1 MNNWLANLTGRERGY
16 KEFDLLQEH
25 QNFWAKVIYTAKGSN
40 RSWEWLS
47 MITVSIFTL
56 RDVIRQ
62 VQIDYKIPH
71 NGISHTSPSTTEDIN
86 HLRDYLKQQTL
97 QTYSPNRDNNSTA
110 LPTRD
115 LLGSGAEYA
124 NTARAFKTFRNDTR
138 NAKHS
143 RNHTH
148 RGANNTPVT
157 SDPTLDDNDNEPANP
172 DLGGDIDVELDDL
185 VMDEEEFPP
194 CTDVADFVAM
204 ARDVIEELD
213 GDV

>member
-1 MNNWLANLTGRERGY
+1 LYSFVANPE
-16 KEFDLLQEH
+16 EI
-25 QNFWAKVIYTAKGSN
+25 IYTAKGSN

-86 HLRDYLKQQTL
+86 DLREYLKQQGL
-97 QTYSPNRDNNSTA
+97 QTYNPNRENNCA
-110 LPTRD
+110 AVPTRD
-115 LLGSGAEYA
+115 LMGSGAEYA

-143 RNHTH
+143 RSHDHHGSRAPGPTNM
-148 RGANNTPVT
+148 PVT
-157 SDPTLDDNDNEPANP
+157 SDPSYDDDEPANP
-172 DLGGDIDVELDDL
+172 DLGGDIDLELDDL

-194 CTDVADFVAM
+194 CTDVAEFVAM
-204 ARDVIEELD
+204 ARDVIEELG
-213 GDV
+213 GDI

>member
-1 MNNWLANLTGRERGY
+1 LYFSLRTLTWLEI
-16 KEFDLLQEH
+16 
-25 QNFWAKVIYTAKGSN
+25 IYTAKGSN

-47 MITVSIFTL
+47 MITVSIFVL

-86 HLRDYLKQQTL
+86 YLREYLEQQAL
-97 QTYSPNRDNNSTA
+97 QTYTPNRENNTTA
-110 LPTRD
+110 VPARD
-115 LLGSGAEYA
+115 LMSSGAEYA
-124 NTARAFKTFRNDTR
+124 NTTRAFKSFCNNKR

-143 RNHTH
+143 K
-148 RGANNTPVT
+148 NNALPIT
-157 SDPTLDDNDNEPANP
+157 SNPSHDNYENDKPADP

-185 VMDEEEFPP
+185 VMDDEEFPP

-204 ARDVIEELD
+204 ARDVIEELG
-213 GDV
+213 GDI